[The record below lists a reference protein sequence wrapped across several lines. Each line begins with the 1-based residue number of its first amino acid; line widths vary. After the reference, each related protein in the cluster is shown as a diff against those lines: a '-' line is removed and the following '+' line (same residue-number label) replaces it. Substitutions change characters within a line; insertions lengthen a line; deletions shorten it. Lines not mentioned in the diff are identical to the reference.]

1 MNDYVSTYKYN
12 NWVGVTFDVE
22 AEKPFAVSQRLND
35 AHEMAYMNG
44 YNWAAL
50 LDWYLAQNAPD
61 LLEGLDHD
69 PEAGSYSGIYPLT
82 PENEAKAE
90 KLAEIIR
97 ALVNNEEETFRL
109 IQEHG
114 DEIEWD

>member
-1 MNDYVSTYKYN
+1 MNDYVSTYTYK

-50 LDWYLAQNAPD
+50 LDWYLAQNDPG

-69 PEAGSYSGIYPLT
+69 PEAGSYSAHYPLT
-82 PENEAKAE
+82 PENEVKAE
-90 KLAEIIR
+90 KLVKVIR
-97 ALVNNEEETFRL
+97 ALVDNEEETFRL

>member
-1 MNDYVSTYKYN
+1 MNDYVSTYKYS
-12 NWVGVTFDVE
+12 NWVGVMFVVE
-22 AEKPFAVSQRLND
+22 AEKPFAVGQRLND
-35 AHEMAYMNG
+35 AHKMAYMNG

-50 LDWYLAQNAPD
+50 LDWYLAQNDPG

-82 PENEAKAE
+82 PENEVKAE
-90 KLAEIIR
+90 KLAETIR
-97 ALVNNEEETFRL
+97 DLVNNEEETFLL

>member
-1 MNDYVSTYKYN
+1 MKDYVFKLKYGDN
-12 NWVGVTFDVE
+12 VGISFDVE
-22 AEKPFAVSQRLND
+22 AEKPFHVGEQMNA

-50 LDWYLAQNAPD
+50 LDWYLGQTAPE
-61 LLEGLDHD
+61 LLEGLEHD
-69 PEAGSYSGIYPLT
+69 PEAGSYAGYYLLS

-90 KLAEIIR
+90 KVAELIR
-97 ALVNNEEETFRL
+97 ALVENEAEACRL
-109 IQEHG
+109 VREHG

>member
-1 MNDYVSTYKYN
+1 MDGYVSVFRYKDN
-12 NWVGVTFDVE
+12 VGISFDVE
-22 AEKPFAVSQRLND
+22 AEKPFRVGEQMNA

-50 LDWYLAQNAPD
+50 LDWYLGQTAPE
-61 LLEGLDHD
+61 LLEGLEHD
-69 PEAGSYSGIYPLT
+69 PEAGSYAGYYLLS

-90 KLAEIIR
+90 KVAELIR
-97 ALVNNEEETFRL
+97 ALVENEAEACRL
-109 IQEHG
+109 VREHG

>member
-1 MNDYVSTYKYN
+1 MKDYVFKLKYGDN
-12 NWVGVTFDVE
+12 VGISFDVE
-22 AEKPFAVSQRLND
+22 AEKPFHVGEQMNA

-50 LDWYLAQNAPD
+50 LDWYLAQREPA
-61 LLEGLDHD
+61 LLEGLEHD
-69 PEAGSYSGIYPLT
+69 PEAGSYAGYYLLS

-90 KLAEIIR
+90 KVAELIR
-97 ALVNNEEETFRL
+97 ALVENEAEACRL
-109 IQEHG
+109 VREHG

>member
-22 AEKPFAVSQRLND
+22 AEKPFAVSQKLNA
-35 AHEMAYMNG
+35 AHELAYMNG

-50 LDWYLAQNAPD
+50 LDWYLARNDPG

-97 ALVNNEEETFRL
+97 TLVNNEEETFRL
-109 IQEHG
+109 IREHG

>member
-1 MNDYVSTYKYN
+1 MGIS
-12 NWVGVTFDVE
+12 FDVE
-22 AEKPFAVSQRLND
+22 AEKPFHVGEQMNA

-50 LDWYLAQNAPD
+50 LDWYLGQNAPE
-61 LLEGLDHD
+61 LLEGLEHD
-69 PEAGSYSGIYPLT
+69 PEAGSYAGYYLLS

-90 KLAEIIR
+90 KVAELIR
-97 ALVNNEEETFRL
+97 ALVENEAEACRL
-109 IQEHG
+109 VREHG

>member
-1 MNDYVSTYKYN
+1 MNDYVSVFQYKN
-12 NWVGVTFDVE
+12 NVGISFDVE
-22 AEKPFAVSQRLND
+22 AEKPFHVGEQMNA

-50 LDWYLAQNAPD
+50 LDWYLGQTAPE
-61 LLEGLDHD
+61 LLEGLEHD
-69 PEAGSYSGIYPLT
+69 PEAGSYAGYYLLS

-90 KLAEIIR
+90 KVVALIR
-97 ALVNNEEETFRL
+97 ALVENEAEACRL
-109 IQEHG
+109 VREHG

>member
-1 MNDYVSTYKYN
+1 MRDYVSVLKYGN
-12 NWVGVTFDVE
+12 YVGVTFDVE
-22 AEKPFAVSQRLND
+22 APKPFAVGEKMNA

-50 LDWYLAQNAPD
+50 LDWYLAQNDPA

-69 PEAGSYSGIYPLT
+69 PEAGSYAGYYPLS

-90 KLAEIIR
+90 KVVEIIR
-97 ALVNNEEETFRL
+97 SLVEDEERSCRMVR
-109 IQEHG
+109 EHG